1 MGFFADVT
9 NRAGVPALEKMLA
22 FTQARHQILTE
33 NVANADTPGYKAR
46 QVDAAAFQR
55 SLRDALT
62 RQDRTRSPDLEL
74 KTGKQFRLDRDGRLA
89 VTPTESPP
97 ENILFHDGTNIRI
110 ERQMA
115 HLAENAMMHQATTE
129 MLRGKFEGLMKAITG
144 RAT

>member
-1 MGFFADVT
+1 
-9 NRAGVPALEKMLA
+9 MLA

-55 SLRDALT
+55 SLREALT